1 MPSKDPNGPVKPHPP
16 LDGVR
21 GGALMKSSTCIISMF
36 ALWQRADTS
45 RTPHQLSR
53 NVFFFERE
61 LPLGYP
67 GGVSFFP
74 GITQLTAEAMWC
86 STGSWKCHWRRYP
99 SLFCCQSWSAAAG
112 VTNQGAVLSND
123 TRVEAESMWPDSLA
137 EIAAFR
143 FKLLWG
149 VSTNPREEY

>member
-1 MPSKDPNGPVKPHPP
+1 
-16 LDGVR
+16 
-21 GGALMKSSTCIISMF
+21 MKSSTCIISVF
-36 ALWQRADTS
+36 VLWQGADTS
-45 RTPHQLSR
+45 RTPHQPSH
-53 NVFFFERE
+53 NVLGLFFCLFCFFLARERE
-61 LPLGYP
+61 RALPLGYP
-67 GGVSFFP
+67 GGGSFFP

-86 STGSWKCHWRRYP
+86 STGSRKSHWRRHP

-112 VTNQGAVLSND
+112 VTNRGAVLSND
-123 TRVEAESMWPDSLA
+123 TRAEAEPMWPDSLA